1 MGKHWTFTKNE
12 DLVVSHLKAL
22 ARLNPAIKF
31 IPDEKVIY
39 NPHSPQDKTVKV
51 VSGGGG
57 GHEPMHAAYVGDNL
71 LDAAVSGAIFASP
84 STKQIVAAI
93 RKVSSKDKNHGTL
106 IVVKNYTGDIL
117 HFGLVVERAKAE
129 GYAVEMLPVTDDV
142 AVGRQQNKM
151 VGRRGL
157 AGTAIV
163 HKVLGGATSVDNKK
177 RYDLKTIYQL
187 GLAVNN
193 NLVTIGASLDRTS
206 VPGKLSA
213 EGGDLVEEEEIDHN
227 AAELGLGIHNE
238 PGHRLSPIPNIDD
251 LIKQMFEM
259 LISPRDK
266 DRHYVD
272 FDIEN
277 DEFVLLINNI
287 GGTSTLELYAVAEHV
302 IANLPLAKRPTRVL
316 ISDFVTS
323 LNAPGFSITLLN
335 LSNIAKDSQ
344 FSAGEVVE
352 YLDAPTN
359 APGWKPKSYDSTL
372 WDSAD
377 DMFEK
382 SPIKEDEEPVT
393 SALRVD
399 AKAFENNLVNALEN
413 LLRQEPKIT
422 EYDTKVGDG
431 DCGETLAAGA
441 NSILKALKDD
451 KSFRAHLDDP
461 VATLTVI
468 TELVE
473 GSMGGTSGG
482 LYSIYLTG
490 LVQSLQQTKEVSVES
505 MAEAFRNALYD
516 GLFKYTKARVGGRTL
531 VDTLQP
537 FVDALVKEKNLKAAV
552 KAAKDGC
559 QSTTELQAKFG
570 RASYVDDEEFKDGD
584 SAIPDPGAVGLLAI
598 IEGFVSKE
606 A

>member
-39 NPHSPQDKTVKV
+39 NPHSPQDKTIKV
-51 VSGGGG
+51 ISGGGG

-84 STKQIVAAI
+84 STKQIMAAI

-129 GYAVEMLPVTDDV
+129 GYAIEMLPVTDDV
-142 AVGRQQNKM
+142 AVGREQNKM

-157 AGTAIV
+157 AGTAII
-163 HKVLGGATSVDNKK
+163 HKILGGATSVDNKK
-177 RYDLKTIYQL
+177 SYDLKAIHEL

-206 VPGKLSA
+206 VPGKPS
-213 EGGDLVEEEEIDHN
+213 EEDGDLAEEEIDHN
-227 AAELGLGIHNE
+227 FAELGLGIHNE
-238 PGHRLSPIPNIDD
+238 PGHRLSPIPNVDD

-259 LISPRDK
+259 LISQRDK

-272 FDIEN
+272 FDNKI
-277 DEFVLLINNI
+277 DEYVLLINNI

-302 IANLPLAKRPTRVL
+302 ISNLPLAKRPARIF

-335 LSNIAKDSQ
+335 LSNITKDSQ
-344 FSAGEVVE
+344 FSAEEVLA

-359 APGWKPKSYDSTL
+359 APGWKPKSYDSKL

-377 DMFEK
+377 DKFEE

-399 AKAFENNLVNALEN
+399 AKAFETNLVNALEN
-413 LLRQEPKIT
+413 LLKQEPKIT

-441 NSILKALKDD
+441 NSVLKALKDD
-451 KSFRAHLDDP
+451 KSFREHLNDP

-473 GSMGGTSGG
+473 ESMGGTSGG
-482 LYSIYLTG
+482 LYSIFLTR
-490 LVQSLQQTKEVSVES
+490 LVQSLQQTEEVSVDS
-505 MAEAFRNALYD
+505 LAEAFRGALYD
-516 GLFKYTKARVGGRTL
+516 GLFKYTKARAGGRTL

-537 FVDALVKEKNLKAAV
+537 FVDALVDEKDLKAAV

-584 SAIPDPGAVGLLAI
+584 NAIPDPGAVGLLAL
-598 IEGFVSKE
+598 IEGFLSKE
-606 A
+606 V